1 MKLILYVINEYRRSE
16 NLKSYIKL
24 KNLPT
29 THKRSVKWGRN

>member
-29 THKRSVKWGRN
+29 THKRSVKWG